1 MGYLMDGKVEYS
13 DFYLHASKEIKAAH
27 DALVANKF
35 QQAYDHCLNAQA
47 EIRLMSGAVKT
58 WIPMEEK

>member
-1 MGYLMDGKVEYS
+1 MEIKVEYA

-27 DALVANKF
+27 DALVANDF
-35 QQAYDHCLNAQA
+35 QKAYDHCMNAQA

-58 WIPMEEK
+58 WIPINE